1 MKYSANK
8 LEVRGALVVV
18 KMRPHTKKDC
28 GGVGRGDAEVR
39 VSSSFILTLTK
50 KYLKLHIYNEL
61 YNSLNPNECSI

>member
-39 VSSSFILTLTK
+39 VSSSFILMLTK
-50 KYLKLHIYNEL
+50 
-61 YNSLNPNECSI
+61 SI